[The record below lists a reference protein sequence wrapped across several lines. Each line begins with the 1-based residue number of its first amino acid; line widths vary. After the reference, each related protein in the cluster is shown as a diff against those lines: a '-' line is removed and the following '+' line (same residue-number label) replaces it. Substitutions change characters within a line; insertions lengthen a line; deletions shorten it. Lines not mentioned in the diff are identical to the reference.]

1 MKKPKVIVMDLGGTI
16 IDTINSSFE
25 EGIRYLYD
33 HYSLKKMPYKD
44 VLNEFYLII
53 NECFKKRNN
62 DNFELNFRNCLNYFD
77 KTVGFISEVNFD
89 KLEVEF
95 VDITMKRKKVEGIDQ
110 FLEYVKHNNIPLYIL
125 SNSCF
130 SSNELKH
137 ELVEFNL
144 DKYFNEVFST
154 ADYLMRKPSNITFNL
169 IINYLKK
176 EKLVESSQDIWYI
189 GNDYHFDMVGCTNS
203 FIHGVWLNR
212 KHENNSLNLDIKVV
226 DNYQKLIEILEEC
239 NDRI

>member
-44 VLNEFYLII
+44 VLNEFNLIV
-53 NECFKKRNN
+53 NECFKKRIN

-77 KTVGFISEVNFD
+77 KTVGFKSNVNFD
-89 KLEVEF
+89 NLEFEF
-95 VDITMKRKKVEGIDQ
+95 VDITMKRKKVKGIDQ
-110 FLEYVKHNNIPLYIL
+110 FLVYAKQNNIPLYIL

-137 ELVEFNL
+137 ELVEFNI
-144 DKYFNEVFST
+144 DKFFNEVFST
-154 ADYLMRKPSNITFNL
+154 ADYLMRKPSNIAFDL

-176 EKLVESSQDIWYI
+176 EKLVENSQDIWYI
-189 GNDYHFDMVGCTNS
+189 GNDYNFDMVGCTKS

-212 KHENNSLNLDIKVV
+212 KHENNSLNLDIKVI
-226 DNYQKLIEILEEC
+226 DNYQILIDILEEY